1 MLPAAAGYDR
11 AITVFSPD
19 GRLYQVEYAI
29 ETVRRGTLAVGIK
42 SKDGVVLAVE
52 EKARKLQVSDITQK
66 IFQIDD
72 HIGVAA
78 AGYIPDAR
86 TQVDHGKIIMSKIA
100 DDNFNSVILRPY
112 ITEKTFNL
120 IEKENKLTFIVSDKA
135 FKKDVKDAIKRMY
148 EGNVKE
154 VNIFRTV
161 QGKKA
166 IVKFTKDD
174 EARQLATKLG
184 LV

>member
-1 MLPAAAGYDR
+1 M
-11 AITVFSPD
+11 V
-19 GRLYQVEYAI
+19 
-29 ETVRRGTLAVGIK
+29 K
-42 SKDGVVLAVE
+42 STDYGD
-52 EKARKLQVSDITQK
+52 S
-66 IFQIDD
+66 
-72 HIGVAA
+72 
-78 AGYIPDAR
+78 
-86 TQVDHGKIIMSKIA
+86 IMSK
-100 DDNFNSVILRPY
+100 DTEDNIHSIILRPY

-120 IEKENKLTFIVSDKA
+120 IEKENKLTFIVADSA
-135 FKKDVKDAIKRMY
+135 SKKDVNEAIKTMY

-154 VNIFRTV
+154 VNIFRTI

>member
-1 MLPAAAGYDR
+1 LVKN
-11 AITVFSPD
+11 T
-19 GRLYQVEYAI
+19 
-29 ETVRRGTLAVGIK
+29 
-42 SKDGVVLAVE
+42 
-52 EKARKLQVSDITQK
+52 
-66 IFQIDD
+66 
-72 HIGVAA
+72 
-78 AGYIPDAR
+78 
-86 TQVDHGKIIMSKIA
+86 DHGEIIMSKDA
-100 DDNFNSVILRPY
+100 ESNLNSIILRPY

-120 IEKENKLTFIVSDKA
+120 IEKENKLTFIVSDSA
-135 FKKDVKDAIKRMY
+135 SKKDVNEAIETMY

-154 VNIFRTV
+154 VNIFRTI

>member
-1 MLPAAAGYDR
+1 MFKN
-11 AITVFSPD
+11 T
-19 GRLYQVEYAI
+19 E
-29 ETVRRGTLAVGIK
+29 
-42 SKDGVVLAVE
+42 
-52 EKARKLQVSDITQK
+52 
-66 IFQIDD
+66 
-72 HIGVAA
+72 
-78 AGYIPDAR
+78 
-86 TQVDHGKIIMSKIA
+86 HGKIIMDKIA

-120 IEKENKLTFIVSDKA
+120 IEKENKLTFIVSDNA
-135 FKKDVKDAIKRMY
+135 FKKDVKEAIKRMY

-161 QGKKA
+161 RGKKA

>member
-1 MLPAAAGYDR
+1 MVKN
-11 AITVFSPD
+11 T
-19 GRLYQVEYAI
+19 
-29 ETVRRGTLAVGIK
+29 
-42 SKDGVVLAVE
+42 
-52 EKARKLQVSDITQK
+52 
-66 IFQIDD
+66 
-72 HIGVAA
+72 
-78 AGYIPDAR
+78 
-86 TQVDHGKIIMSKIA
+86 DHGEIIMSKDA
-100 DDNFNSVILRPY
+100 ESNLNSIILRPY

-120 IEKENKLTFIVSDKA
+120 IEKENKLTFIVSDSA
-135 FKKDVKDAIKRMY
+135 SKKDVNEAIETMY

-154 VNIFRTV
+154 VNIYRTI

>member
-1 MLPAAAGYDR
+1 MVKSTEDGDR
-11 AITVFSPD
+11 IVSK
-19 GRLYQVEYAI
+19 
-29 ETVRRGTLAVGIK
+29 ET
-42 SKDGVVLAVE
+42 E
-52 EKARKLQVSDITQK
+52 
-66 IFQIDD
+66 
-72 HIGVAA
+72 
-78 AGYIPDAR
+78 
-86 TQVDHGKIIMSKIA
+86 
-100 DDNFNSVILRPY
+100 DNIHSIILRPY

-120 IEKENKLTFIVSDKA
+120 IEKENKLTFIVADSA
-135 FKKDVKDAIKRMY
+135 SKKDVNEAIKTMY

-154 VNIFRTV
+154 VNIFRTI

>member
-1 MLPAAAGYDR
+1 MVKN
-11 AITVFSPD
+11 T
-19 GRLYQVEYAI
+19 
-29 ETVRRGTLAVGIK
+29 
-42 SKDGVVLAVE
+42 
-52 EKARKLQVSDITQK
+52 
-66 IFQIDD
+66 
-72 HIGVAA
+72 
-78 AGYIPDAR
+78 
-86 TQVDHGKIIMSKIA
+86 DHGEIIMSKDA
-100 DDNFNSVILRPY
+100 ESNFNSIILRPY

-120 IEKENKLTFIVSDKA
+120 IEKENKLTFIVSDSA
-135 FKKDVKDAIKRMY
+135 NKKDVSEAIETMY

-154 VNIFRTV
+154 VNIFRTI

>member
-1 MLPAAAGYDR
+1 LVKSTEYGDR
-11 AITVFSPD
+11 IVSK
-19 GRLYQVEYAI
+19 EI
-29 ETVRRGTLAVGIK
+29 E
-42 SKDGVVLAVE
+42 
-52 EKARKLQVSDITQK
+52 
-66 IFQIDD
+66 
-72 HIGVAA
+72 
-78 AGYIPDAR
+78 
-86 TQVDHGKIIMSKIA
+86 
-100 DDNFNSVILRPY
+100 DNIHSIILRPY

-120 IEKENKLTFIVSDKA
+120 IEKENKLTFIVADSA
-135 FKKDVKDAIKRMY
+135 SKKDVNEAIKTMY

-154 VNIFRTV
+154 VNIFRTI

>member
-1 MLPAAAGYDR
+1 M
-11 AITVFSPD
+11 
-19 GRLYQVEYAI
+19 
-29 ETVRRGTLAVGIK
+29 
-42 SKDGVVLAVE
+42 SKDAETNL
-52 EKARKLQVSDITQK
+52 
-66 IFQIDD
+66 
-72 HIGVAA
+72 
-78 AGYIPDAR
+78 
-86 TQVDHGKIIMSKIA
+86 
-100 DDNFNSVILRPY
+100 NSIILRPY

-120 IEKENKLTFIVSDKA
+120 IEKENKLTFIVSDSA
-135 FKKDVKDAIKRMY
+135 SKKDVNEAIETMY

-154 VNIFRTV
+154 VNIYRTI

>member
-1 MLPAAAGYDR
+1 MVKNTD
-11 AITVFSPD
+11 D
-19 GRLYQVEYAI
+19 GE
-29 ETVRRGTLAVGIK
+29 
-42 SKDGVVLAVE
+42 
-52 EKARKLQVSDITQK
+52 
-66 IFQIDD
+66 
-72 HIGVAA
+72 
-78 AGYIPDAR
+78 
-86 TQVDHGKIIMSKIA
+86 IIMSK
-100 DDNFNSVILRPY
+100 DVESNLNSIILRPY

-120 IEKENKLTFIVSDKA
+120 IEKENKLTFIVSDSA
-135 FKKDVKDAIKRMY
+135 SKKDVNEAIETMY

-154 VNIFRTV
+154 VNIYRTI

>member
-1 MLPAAAGYDR
+1 MVKSTEYGDR
-11 AITVFSPD
+11 RMSN
-19 GRLYQVEYAI
+19 
-29 ETVRRGTLAVGIK
+29 ET
-42 SKDGVVLAVE
+42 E
-52 EKARKLQVSDITQK
+52 
-66 IFQIDD
+66 
-72 HIGVAA
+72 
-78 AGYIPDAR
+78 
-86 TQVDHGKIIMSKIA
+86 
-100 DDNFNSVILRPY
+100 DNIHSIILRPY

-120 IEKENKLTFIVSDKA
+120 IEKENKLTFIVADSA
-135 FKKDVKDAIKRMY
+135 SKKDVNEAIKTMY

-154 VNIFRTV
+154 VNIFRTI

>member
-1 MLPAAAGYDR
+1 M
-11 AITVFSPD
+11 
-19 GRLYQVEYAI
+19 
-29 ETVRRGTLAVGIK
+29 
-42 SKDGVVLAVE
+42 
-52 EKARKLQVSDITQK
+52 
-66 IFQIDD
+66 
-72 HIGVAA
+72 
-78 AGYIPDAR
+78 
-86 TQVDHGKIIMSKIA
+86 IMSKEA
-100 DDNFNSVILRPY
+100 EDNLNSIILRPY

-120 IEKENKLTFIVSDKA
+120 IEKENKLTFIVSESA
-135 FKKDVKDAIKRMY
+135 SKKDVYKAIRTMY

-154 VNIFRTV
+154 VNIFRTI